1 MNGKNIHHTINQ
13 ILARRKQLIHMS
25 LVWRDFLMKR
35 ISTITIIMI
44 SSIMKMLHLTTE
56 NMAADSEPSLAI
68 L

>member
-1 MNGKNIHHTINQ
+1 
-13 ILARRKQLIHMS
+13 MS